1 MMIGA
6 PHPKTVITEYER
18 RLAELSAEAERD
30 HQLLLAELDAED
42 RRRWISLSAVLMIVS
57 VAALI
62 LAMSGAV
69 T

>member
-1 MMIGA
+1 M
-6 PHPKTVITEYER
+6 EYER
-18 RLAELSAEAERD
+18 RLAEVTAEAERD
-30 HQLLLAELDAED
+30 RQLLLTELDAVD

-57 VAALI
+57 VAALV